1 MQTTVA
7 SMSLAEAAWPARENN
22 KIVRSAVLLV
32 AGVAF
37 MTLCAK
43 IQVPMWPVPMT
54 MQTFG
59 ALVIGAAYGWPLG
72 AVTVLAY
79 LAAGFFGLPVFSGA
93 AVPGPA
99 YFLGTTAG
107 YLYGF
112 VVAAGLVGWLCER
125 RGWDRSPLTAGA
137 AMFLGSAVIYV
148 FGLTWL
154 YTVLAVIRGA
164 AGWDIARVLN
174 AGMVPFL
181 AGDLVK
187 LLLAAA
193 LLPMAWKVAR
203 RIRG

>member
-72 AVTVLAY
+72 AVTVLGY
-79 LAAGFFGLPVFSGA
+79 LAAGFVGLPVFSGA
-93 AVPGPA
+93 AVLGPA
-99 YFLGTTAG
+99 YFLGATAG

-112 VVAAGLVGWLCER
+112 VVAAGIVADWR
-125 RGWDRSPLTAGA
+125 RPNVLRLAPVPLYNRYRDVYD
-137 AMFLGSAVIYV
+137 AV
-148 FGLTWL
+148 
-154 YTVLAVIRGA
+154 
-164 AGWDIARVLN
+164 
-174 AGMVPFL
+174 
-181 AGDLVK
+181 
-187 LLLAAA
+187 AA
-193 LLPMAWKVAR
+193 LKRTLDA
-203 RIRG
+203 

>member
-1 MQTTVA
+1 MQTNVA
-7 SMSLAEAAWPARENN
+7 SMSLAEAAWPAREGN
-22 KIVRSAVLLV
+22 KLLRSAVLVV

-72 AVTVLAY
+72 AVTVLGY

-112 VVAAGLVGWLCER
+112 VAAAGIVGWLCER
-125 RGWDRSPLTAGA
+125 RFWDRSPVTAGL
-137 AMFLGSAVIYV
+137 AMLIGSAVIYV
-148 FGLTWL
+148 FGLAWL
-154 YTVLAVIRGA
+154 YTVLVAIRGV
-164 AGWDIARVLN
+164 AGWDMLRVLN
-174 AGMVPFL
+174 AGMIPFL
-181 AGDLVK
+181 VGDLVK

-193 LLPMAWKVAR
+193 LLPIAWNVVR
-203 RIRG
+203 RFRD